1 MFIHNSFRH
10 LFFNTFSLLIT
21 GFIVESEMKT
31 KSKHVTLILLG
42 GISGNLLSGFAMPY
56 NIAVGASGALYAVGG
71 AFVVWMWFNFSRLG
85 PNKFLFMIFFVI
97 LFVFS
102 LMNAMSSGTID
113 IYSHAGGFLVGMP
126 LGALFLK
133 TNTQE
138 AE

>member
-1 MFIHNSFRH
+1 M
-10 LFFNTFSLLIT
+10 
-21 GFIVESEMKT
+21 
-31 KSKHVTLILLG
+31 KSKSNHVALILLG
-42 GISGNLLSGFAMPY
+42 GLSGNLLSGFAMPY

-71 AFVVWMWFNFSRLG
+71 AFAVWMWLNWNRLG
-85 PNKFLFMIFFVI
+85 PNKFLFMIFFFI

-102 LMNAMSSGTID
+102 FMNAMSSGTID

-133 TNTQE
+133 TETPE